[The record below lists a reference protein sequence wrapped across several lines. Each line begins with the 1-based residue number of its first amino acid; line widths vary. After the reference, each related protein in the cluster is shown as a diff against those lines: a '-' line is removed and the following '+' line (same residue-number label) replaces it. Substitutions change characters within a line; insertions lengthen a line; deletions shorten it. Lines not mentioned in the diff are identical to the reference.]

1 MVIAMAKEWA
11 KAFYKSKEWKECRA
25 AYIQSVNGLCERCL
39 KKGIVNPGYI
49 VHHKIHL
56 TPENINNSEITLN
69 WDNLEYVCKECHDK
83 EHFIQ
88 EPEVTRKGLRFNE
101 FGELVKE
108 GEG

>member
-1 MVIAMAKEWA
+1 MAKEWA

-69 WDNLEYVCKECHDK
+69 WDNLEYVCKECQKCWCVIVLFDK
-83 EHFIQ
+83 IHIF
-88 EPEVTRKGLRFNE
+88 K
-101 FGELVKE
+101 ELDNP
-108 GEG
+108 